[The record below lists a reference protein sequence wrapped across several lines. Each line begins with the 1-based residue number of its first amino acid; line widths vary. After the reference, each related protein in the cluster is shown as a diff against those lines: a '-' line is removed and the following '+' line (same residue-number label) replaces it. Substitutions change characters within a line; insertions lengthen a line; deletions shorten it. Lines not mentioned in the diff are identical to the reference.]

1 MTRPG
6 LSGSLR
12 VADGTAM
19 AAGAVMGPSILVLP
33 ALTARTAG
41 PGCLVA
47 WGGMSV
53 FALALAVTLGR
64 AGARVPSA
72 GGIVAFSRAAFGP
85 RVSAVTGW
93 WLLGSVPFAVP
104 VIALVG
110 ADYVTAY
117 FGWGGRWAVLLAG
130 GLLLAS
136 CALNAQGLRM
146 SGRVQ
151 MLLVALTG
159 VVLLGV
165 CLLGLPRVSAAAYVP
180 FLPDGWGAVGTSA
193 LLIFWS
199 YIGFEMTVHLAEE
212 FRRPARDLPLSMG
225 LASVAL
231 SVLYCV
237 AAAVMVGSGVYR
249 DASGLAPVSVL
260 AEDGLGR
267 AAGATVAVFALCC
280 SAVSVHTNIAG
291 FSRLLYAEARD
302 GRLPRGLAALHPRRG
317 VPTRALALLAVV
329 FSLLLVAVAVLAP
342 DLQELIVW
350 PSADFVAVYLVG
362 AAAAFRILP
371 RADFGRVTA
380 AVTVLVCAVILPFS
394 VPAALYPLGI
404 AVLGVVLTR
413 GLRSSGPRI
422 RGPVLSLKETNMT
435 ESTIKAGTTG
445 TVGTTGTSGVTGTI
459 GSTTVTAP
467 PLAAPAAASGPGAP
481 VAFDGERLCLADLRR
496 VAEDAAYC
504 EVSGPVLARAAR
516 TREIFESTVRAGV
529 PVYGVTTGYGEMIY
543 MLVDTDN
550 EVSLQTNLVRSHSA
564 GVGPL
569 FDERESRA
577 ILAARLNALAKG
589 YSAVRPL
596 VLERLALYLNEHI
609 TPAIPQIGSLGASG
623 DLAPLAHVAATVIGE
638 GYLLRDGKRVE
649 TGPVL
654 RSLGIEPLELRFKEG
669 LALINGTSAMTGLG
683 CLVVAAAL
691 DQVRQAEIAT
701 ALVVEVLRASA
712 APFRPEGHDLARPH
726 PGQIDTAAN
735 LRALTGGSR
744 LLREHADLR
753 REFELGKGAEGAERG
768 DGVYRTETHMQKAY
782 SLRAIP
788 QILGAVRDTLGH
800 CRQKLEIELN
810 SANDNPLFF
819 EGEEEV
825 FHGANFHGQPI
836 AFAMDFAV
844 IALTQLGVLS
854 ERQTNRLLNRH
865 LSDGLPEFLVAG
877 HPGLNS
883 GFAGAQYPAT
893 ALVAENRTI
902 GPAST
907 QSIPSNGDNQDVVSM
922 GLIAARNARRVLDN
936 NQRILAVELLAAA
949 QAVDISDRFDAL
961 SPVGQGT
968 YSVIRTIVPPLD
980 HDRWMSDDIEA
991 VADALARGEILAA
1004 AAECVAEPLR

>member
-1 MTRPG
+1 MTRAG
-6 LSGSLR
+6 LSRSLQ

-41 PGCLVA
+41 PGCLIA
-47 WGGMSV
+47 WGGMSL

-64 AGARVPSA
+64 AGARIPSA
-72 GGIVAFSRAAFGP
+72 GGIIAFSRAAFGP
-85 RVSAVTGW
+85 RVAAVTGW

-110 ADYVTAY
+110 ADYVTSY
-117 FGWGGRWAVLLAG
+117 FGWSGRCAVLIAG
-130 GLLLAS
+130 ALLLVS

-159 VVLLGV
+159 AVLLGV
-165 CLLGLPRVSAAAYVP
+165 CLLGLPRVSSAAYAP
-180 FLPDGWGAVGTSA
+180 FLPYGWGAVGTSA

-212 FRRPARDLPLSMG
+212 FRRPARDLPLSMA

-231 SVLYCV
+231 SVLYCL
-237 AAAVMVGSGVYR
+237 AAAAMVGSGVYR
-249 DASGLAPVSVL
+249 SASGLAPVSVL

-302 GRLPRGLAALHPRRG
+302 GRLPRGLAALHPRRA
-317 VPTRALALLAVV
+317 VPTRVLALLAVV
-329 FSLLLVAVAVLAP
+329 FTLLLAVVAVLAP
-342 DLQELIVW
+342 DLQELIAW

-371 RADFGRVTA
+371 RADIGRATA
-380 AVTVLVCAVILPFS
+380 AVTVLVCAAILPFS
-394 VPAALYPLGI
+394 APAALYPIGI
-404 AVLGVVLTR
+404 AVFGVALTR
-413 GLRSSGPRI
+413 GLRSPGPRI
-422 RGPVLSLKETNMT
+422 RGPVLSPKETNMT
-435 ESTIKAGTTG
+435 EAVTTSATG
-445 TVGTTGTSGVTGTI
+445 SATT
-459 GSTTVTAP
+459 TAP
-467 PLAAPAAASGPGAP
+467 PRAAPA
-481 VAFDGERLCLADLRR
+481 VAFDGERLCLADVRR

-504 EVSGPVLARAAR
+504 EVTGPVLARAAR

-543 MLVDTDN
+543 MLVDTEN

-589 YSAVRPL
+589 YSAVRPQI
-596 VLERLALYLNEHI
+596 LERLALYLNERI

-623 DLAPLAHVAATVIGE
+623 DLAPLAHIAATVIGE
-638 GYLLRDGKRVE
+638 GYLLRDGERVE

-691 DQVRQAEIAT
+691 DQVRQAEIVT

-735 LRALTGGSR
+735 LRTLTGGSR

-753 REFELGKGAEGAERG
+753 REFERGKGAQGAQRG

-819 EGEEEV
+819 EGEQEV

-949 QAVDISDRFDAL
+949 QAVDIADRFDAL
-961 SPVGQGT
+961 GPAGQAT
-968 YSVIRTIVPPLD
+968 YSAVRAIVPPLD

-991 VADALARGEILAA
+991 IAAALARGEILSAVA
-1004 AAECVAEPLR
+1004 GCVAEPLR